1 MFLLSFFQLL
11 KLDANFNHVRDIN
24 EKMAQVTE
32 GLVLAELAMVKAP
45 YILIG
50 PFYALLVLT
59 VLWVY
64 FDRTAIVGI
73 IILIT
78 ILIPLLGMY
87 LLVIFFVV

>member
-1 MFLLSFFQLL
+1 M
-11 KLDANFNHVRDIN
+11 RDIN

-73 IILIT
+73 IILIVV
-78 ILIPLLGMY
+78 LIPLLGKCSLHSVEIQLITY
-87 LLVIFFVV
+87 KPINTYRRNEGRRD